1 MSYSEKWG
9 TSVDE
14 AVKLALS
21 DLKATMDEVEVTVL
35 EEPSKG
41 FFGIGNKLAK
51 VRVSIKSATNTV
63 VYEATEQKKEQ
74 KTETKVE
81 SIKEPS
87 MESPIG
93 KKVPEERVIP
103 TEKAVEKSVEKK
115 REDIKPLLQA
125 KPEDL
130 QDLTEH
136 PALTFIKD
144 TIDSMGLKMSVKAS
158 GNEEFVFLE
167 LEGEDTGTIIGKR
180 GQTLDAIQYL
190 TSLVVNK
197 GKEEYVRVVIDAENY
212 RAKREKT
219 LQQLAD
225 RLAEKVARSKR
236 PMKLEPMNPY
246 ERKVIHST
254 LQNHPKVVTRSEG
267 EEPYRRVIIELK
279 NKG

>member
-51 VRVSIKSATNTV
+51 VRVSIKTATN
-63 VYEATEQKKEQ
+63 A
-74 KTETKVE
+74 KVE
-81 SIKEPS
+81 SSKEPS
-87 MESPIG
+87 VESPMG
-93 KKVPEERVIP
+93 KKVPEERGIP

-130 QDLTEH
+130 KDLTEH

-225 RLAEKVARSKR
+225 RLADKVARSKR

-254 LQNHPKVVTRSEG
+254 LQNHPRVVTRSEG

>member
-51 VRVSIKSATNTV
+51 VRVSIKTATNAV
-63 VYEATEQKKEQ
+63 VHEATEPKKEQ

-81 SIKEPS
+81 SSKEPS
-87 MESPIG
+87 VESPMG
-93 KKVPEERVIP
+93 KKVPEERDIP

-130 QDLTEH
+130 KDLTEH

-225 RLAEKVARSKR
+225 RLADKVARSKR

-246 ERKVIHST
+246 ERKVIHSA
-254 LQNHPKVVTRSEG
+254 LQNHPRVVTRSEG

>member
-51 VRVSIKSATNTV
+51 VRVSIKTATNAV
-63 VYEATEQKKEQ
+63 VHEATEKKKEQ

-81 SIKEPS
+81 SSEEPS
-87 MESPIG
+87 VESLMG
-93 KKVPEERVIP
+93 KKVPAERDIP
-103 TEKAVEKSVEKK
+103 TEKSIEKSVEKK

-130 QDLTEH
+130 KDLTEH

-225 RLAEKVARSKR
+225 RLADKVARSKR
-236 PMKLEPMNPY
+236 SMKLEPMNPY

>member
-1 MSYSEKWG
+1 MNYSEKWG

-21 DLKATMDEVEVTVL
+21 DLKTTIDEVEVTIL
-35 EEPSKG
+35 EEPSRG

-51 VRVSIKSATNTV
+51 VRVAVKTQSKMETT
-63 VYEATEQKKEQ
+63 TEKKEEVPAERKQ
-74 KTETKVE
+74 EEPVE
-81 SIKEPS
+81 RKA
-87 MESPIG
+87 ESV
-93 KKVPEERVIP
+93 KKPG
-103 TEKAVEKSVEKK
+103 EKPAEK
-115 REDIKPLLQA
+115 REEKTFEKRREEMKPTLQE
-125 KPEDL
+125 KPKDL
-130 QDLTEH
+130 KDLAEH

-144 TIDSMGLKMSVKAS
+144 TIESMGLSLSVKAA
-158 GNEEFVFLE
+158 GNEEFVFME

-197 GKEEYVRVVIDAENY
+197 DREDYVRVVIDAENY

-219 LQQLAD
+219 LQQLAN
-225 RLAEKVARSKR
+225 RLADKVARSKR

-246 ERKVIHST
+246 ERKVIHSS

-267 EEPYRRVIIELK
+267 EEPYRRVIIDLK
-279 NKG
+279 HKG